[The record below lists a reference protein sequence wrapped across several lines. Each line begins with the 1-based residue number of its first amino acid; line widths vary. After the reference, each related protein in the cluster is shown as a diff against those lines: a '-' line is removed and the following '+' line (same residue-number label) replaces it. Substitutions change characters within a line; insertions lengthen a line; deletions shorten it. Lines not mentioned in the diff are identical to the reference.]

1 MSTVDHPIAHAPCGR
16 FEGLALEGVQA
27 FRGLPYAQAPVGAL
41 RFQPPAPLPAPM
53 PTDTPPAQARA
64 AGAVSLQAPSRLSRV
79 MGDSQSPASED
90 CLRLSV
96 WTPAADGQRR
106 PVMIWLHGGAFMT
119 GAGDLPWYD
128 GARLAREGNIVVVGV
143 NYRLGA
149 LGFLCGPGVSPGN
162 LGLMDQAQAVTWV
175 KDNIAAFGGNPEQL
189 TLMGQSAGGLSI
201 ALLLCACPQLPIQ
214 RAIMMSAPL
223 GLELATPE
231 DAAPMAA
238 AYARSLEPFQL
249 QSALQPGQLMAAQ
262 GAAAQFFIENQA
274 KAGDVAPPF
283 VPVADGAFL
292 PAPSGFQAALAQA
305 ATRVDVMIGTT
316 RDESTAFFAR
326 GQYDAMTQNVF
337 ETPSLQWAR
346 QAAAA
351 GRGAYVYRFDHTPGG
366 EALGA
371 THCIEL
377 PFVFGNREAF
387 ATAPMLGGLDEE
399 AFEQISRPM
408 RQAFLGFIRDGR
420 PAAETLPDWPAVQ
433 ADQPIQRLHFAPRTA
448 LQQVA
453 GTP

>member
-1 MSTVDHPIAHAPCGR
+1 
-16 FEGLALEGVQA
+16 
-27 FRGLPYAQAPVGAL
+27 
-41 RFQPPAPLPAPM
+41 
-53 PTDTPPAQARA
+53 
-64 AGAVSLQAPSRLSRV
+64 
-79 MGDSQSPASED
+79 
-90 CLRLSV
+90 
-96 WTPAADGQRR
+96 
-106 PVMIWLHGGAFMT
+106 
-119 GAGDLPWYD
+119 
-128 GARLAREGNIVVVGV
+128 
-143 NYRLGA
+143 
-149 LGFLCGPGVSPGN
+149 
-162 LGLMDQAQAVTWV
+162 
-175 KDNIAAFGGNPEQL
+175 
-189 TLMGQSAGGLSI
+189 
-201 ALLLCACPQLPIQ
+201 
-214 RAIMMSAPL
+214 
-223 GLELATPE
+223 
-231 DAAPMAA
+231 
-238 AYARSLEPFQL
+238 
-249 QSALQPGQLMAAQ
+249 
-262 GAAAQFFIENQA
+262 
-274 KAGDVAPPF
+274 
-283 VPVADGAFL
+283 
-292 PAPSGFQAALAQA
+292 
-305 ATRVDVMIGTT
+305 MIGTT

-366 EALGA
+366 EELGA

-408 RQAFLGFIRDGR
+408 RQAFLGFIREGR